1 MPRECPEIND
11 EIEEGVINLDSTDN
25 VVVLVDDDAA
35 MHGLIKRTIAKL
47 NLTLIGATNGEKGMD
62 LIREIK
68 PKLILLDVLM
78 PGRDGWSILKECK
91 LDDEL
96 KDIPVIMIS
105 QLDKANF
112 AASLG
117 ANEYMTKPIDRELFV
132 TGFEIENMIE
142 TIKDVSAPLALKNNN
157 EFQINIDDSVGSMS
171 QDETK
176 LRQCLTNFLS
186 NAFKFTKDGTVTL
199 DIDVEIKEKTEF
211 ISFSVTDTGAGMSA
225 EGVAKVFEEYT
236 QAERSTSANY
246 GGTGLGLPI
255 SKRFAEMMGGDVSV
269 SSEELSLIHI

>member
-1 MPRECPEIND
+1 MSPEGVAKVFEEYTQAERSTSANYGGTGLGLPISKRFAEMMGGDVNVSSEEGVGSVFSIAVPRECPEIND
-11 EIEEGVINLDSTDN
+11 EIEEGVINLDSTEN

-91 LDDEL
+91 LDTEL

-132 TGFEIENMIE
+132 NTCLLYTSPSPRDERLSRMP
-142 TIKDVSAPLALKNNN
+142 SAA
-157 EFQINIDDSVGSMS
+157 
-171 QDETK
+171 
-176 LRQCLTNFLS
+176 
-186 NAFKFTKDGTVTL
+186 
-199 DIDVEIKEKTEF
+199 
-211 ISFSVTDTGAGMSA
+211 
-225 EGVAKVFEEYT
+225 
-236 QAERSTSANY
+236 
-246 GGTGLGLPI
+246 
-255 SKRFAEMMGGDVSV
+255 
-269 SSEELSLIHI
+269 